1 MYGVKDL
8 RFTKE
13 LEDDN
18 CKIYKNL
25 VANERIH
32 FPWLF
37 PETFFFS
44 FLLGK
49 VLRFSFSLPSFISS
63 QEQKLWRDTPA

>member
-25 VANERIH
+25 VANEQN
-32 FPWLF
+32 
-37 PETFFFS
+37 
-44 FLLGK
+44 
-49 VLRFSFSLPSFISS
+49 SFSMVISQRLSFSVFFWA
-63 QEQKLWRDTPA
+63 KF